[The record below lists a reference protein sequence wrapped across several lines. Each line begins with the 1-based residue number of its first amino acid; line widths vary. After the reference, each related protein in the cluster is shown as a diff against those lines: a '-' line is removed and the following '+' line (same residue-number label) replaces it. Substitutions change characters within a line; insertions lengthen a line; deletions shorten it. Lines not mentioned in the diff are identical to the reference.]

1 MAGNKVLMVDAD
13 AASRNFVAAALHKE
27 GLIILQAASGK
38 EGLIAAWRDRPELVI
53 VDPVMADLKGE
64 DLAVRLRSDAR
75 TAQIPL
81 IALSSDPAEARV
93 RSCLEAGFNKY
104 LVKTAQTM
112 PALVEA
118 IGILLGTSG
127 LASKNGGLLIVF
139 LSAKGGTGTSSLCA
153 NIAMNIAT
161 NEPGARVVVAD
172 LVLPIGSIAGIVGY
186 EGEQDLVMVAEM
198 LSSETPPEFYRTG
211 LTQMANWRFHLL
223 AGSPAPDPE
232 SGNELKVARIEEIV
246 TALKS
251 TYDYVLLDLGRSL
264 SRISLPLIEHAD
276 LIALVVST
284 DLSTV
289 DLTKTVLDYLRAKGV
304 QDASIYAILNRAVG
318 LGGLTKA
325 EAEKII
331 GLEIKTAMPY
341 LAENFALANNQ
352 HLPIALKYPN
362 ETAAIVL
369 REAAQQMA
377 GLARNLRAG

>member
-1 MAGNKVLMVDAD
+1 MAGNKVLIIDAD
-13 AASRNFVAAALHKE
+13 TASRNFIAAALHKE
-27 GLIILQAASGK
+27 GHHILQAASGK
-38 EGLIAAWRDRPELVI
+38 EGLIVAWRDRPELII

-64 DLAVRLRSDAR
+64 DLAVRLRSDER
-75 TAQIPL
+75 TAQVPL
-81 IALSSDPAEARV
+81 IALSSDPSEARV
-93 RSCLEAGFNKY
+93 RSCTEAGFNEY

-112 PALVEA
+112 PALIEA

-127 LASKNGGLLIVF
+127 LAGKKGGLLIVF

-153 NIAMNIAT
+153 NIAMNIAA
-161 NEPGARVVVAD
+161 NEPEVRVVVVD

-186 EGEQDLVMVAEM
+186 EGEQNVVMVAEM
-198 LSSETPPEFYRTG
+198 LSSETPPEFFRNS

-223 AGSPAPDPE
+223 AGSPEPE

-246 TALKS
+246 ASLKE

-276 LIALVVST
+276 LIALIVST
-284 DLSTV
+284 DLSMV
-289 DLTKTVLDYLRAKGV
+289 NLTKTVLDYLRAKGV

-331 GLEIKTAMPY
+331 GLEIQTAMPY
-341 LAENFALANNQ
+341 LAENFSLANNQ
-352 HLPIALKYPN
+352 HLPIALKYPT
-362 ETAAIVL
+362 ETATIVL
-369 REAAQQMA
+369 REAAQQMVT
-377 GLARNLRAG
+377 LARNLRAE